1 MYTSWYYRC
10 GFFVNYNR
18 FNSAELCH
26 KSIFVTRISIFFS
39 VGTTV
44 APVMVTNEIFTMPSP
59 GIVNCITVS
68 YSMVVLYIRS
78 YIGIIKVWDL

>member
-1 MYTSWYYRC
+1 MNVAIICEFCTVWCTRM
-10 GFFVNYNR
+10 FINYNR

-68 YSMVVLYIRS
+68 YSMVVYT
-78 YIGIIKVWDL
+78 